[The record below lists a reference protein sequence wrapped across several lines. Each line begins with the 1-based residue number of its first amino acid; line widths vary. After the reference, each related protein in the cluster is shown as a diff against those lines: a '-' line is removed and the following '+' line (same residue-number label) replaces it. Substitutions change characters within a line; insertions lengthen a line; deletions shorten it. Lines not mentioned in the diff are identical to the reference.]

1 METKR
6 HRNVNEEMT
15 GDYFLRRALQERK
28 QRNEERLQKKNE
40 MNLLPPP
47 PPKGPSI
54 PVPITNPNYAT
65 LTLIND
71 KMPVPPLPH
80 QNKASDMATITRLNS
95 LNSIVPLPP
104 RTENEITGVPSNI
117 ETGSLVVL
125 RVNDPNSPSTTM
137 LQTYIAHGAGKLT
150 PVALP
155 STFLNS
161 VVGYMKKGTP
171 KSTISTASSPQLAS
185 PSSATSQDSRSCT
198 PGVIQLAPSPAKRQR
213 HSSYTITPL

>member
-6 HRNVNEEMT
+6 HADINEEMT

-28 QRNEERLQKKNE
+28 ERNEERLRKKNE

-47 PPKGPSI
+47 KDSNQSI
-54 PVPITNPNYAT
+54 QVPITNQNFAT
-65 LTLIND
+65 LTLISD
-71 KMPVPPLPH
+71 KMPVPPSPH
-80 QNKASDMATITRLNS
+80 QNKAIDMATITRLNN
-95 LNSIVPLPP
+95 LNSTVPLPP
-104 RTENEITGVPSNI
+104 RTENVITGVPNNI

-171 KSTISTASSPQLAS
+171 KSTISTASSPQLMS
-185 PSSATSQDSRSCT
+185 PSSVASQDSRSRT